1 MNNFNKP
8 TAMSLAPCFL
18 HLAAIISLDPED
30 QEPEQLKRAFEAA
43 IKAHDFFY
51 EMSDDASVYNRG
63 KQELSIIERAAREH
77 TSLMKIWKAFCE
89 MKGGR
94 IA

>member
-1 MNNFNKP
+1 MLSQPFV
-8 TAMSLAPCFL
+8 

-30 QEPEQLKRAFEAA
+30 QEPEQTKRAFEAA

-63 KQELSIIERAAREH
+63 KQELSIIKRAAREH
-77 TSLMKIWKAFCE
+77 ASLQKLWKAFCE

-94 IA
+94 IV

>member
-1 MNNFNKP
+1 MLSQPF
-8 TAMSLAPCFL
+8 M

-30 QEPEQLKRAFEAA
+30 QDAEQTKRAFEAA

-51 EMSDDASVYNRG
+51 DLSDDAYTYNRG

-77 TSLMKIWKAFCE
+77 PSLMEIWKKFCVY
-89 MKGGR
+89 KGGR
-94 IA
+94 VA

>member
-1 MNNFNKP
+1 MLSQPF
-8 TAMSLAPCFL
+8 M

-30 QEPEQLKRAFEAA
+30 QEPEQTRRAFEAA

-51 EMSDDASVYNRG
+51 DLSDDVSVYNRG

-77 TSLMKIWKAFCE
+77 PSLMKLWKAFCE

-94 IA
+94 IV

>member
-1 MNNFNKP
+1 ML
-8 TAMSLAPCFL
+8 SQQFL

-30 QEPEQLKRAFEAA
+30 QEPEQTKRAFEAA

-51 EMSDDASVYNRG
+51 DLSNDAYTYNRG

-77 TSLMKIWKAFCE
+77 IELAEIWKKFCAY
-89 MKGGR
+89 KGGR
-94 IA
+94 IV